1 MLPWVYRYRLRQH
14 WSICWCVPV
23 TLTCRT
29 VRHNLFDVSI
39 DSRPEKSISCS
50 LFAFCFT
57 KVTFMDVV
65 KYFRPEF
72 LGNNDPVYFEEDP
85 ICYSDFVTVV
95 PVFSAQ
101 SVLLDWVSDQLSL
114 TVFLS
119 ASNSRSLSVSFLISS
134 ILLSLTG
141 NW

>member
-1 MLPWVYRYRLRQH
+1 MA
-14 WSICWCVPV
+14 
-23 TLTCRT
+23 LTCRT

-39 DSRPEKSISCS
+39 DSRPENSISCS
-50 LFAFCFT
+50 LFAFFFT

-101 SVLLDWVSDQLSL
+101 LVLLRLGQDQPSL

-119 ASNSRSLSVSFLISS
+119 ANNSRSLSV
-134 ILLSLTG
+134 
-141 NW
+141 